1 MGTRKI
7 MIAVLLLSS
16 TMLLYQWS
24 FEFDSKSGRI
34 IIYPEVSIS
43 YGYVMSLRYG
53 GQQTGA
59 VGSLASLQ
67 CWIKS
72 FDLPMVIAEPA
83 VRHSKMFT
91 THLEG
96 FRFGDLFDIEKF
108 NNLGVGKREFGQIAE
123 WGNFLEDAPRSI
135 VFVQINDPKDEE
147 YHSVHEQLWE
157 TSLTSVDTANCTLPP
172 SLQFLER
179 YKFCI
184 TQFVNFTI
192 HGKNPFKTN
201 DLYSPFPPEQVHK
214 YLFQNL
220 QPEEVTLVI
229 DHWLPMYCIPN
240 SKLVNPEVCRNVH
253 YSGRSLMYASSHLLK
268 DVQRYENLFLL
279 PRTTLAVLIR
289 SEHLISW
296 AAMNCQTKE
305 GEVNKT
311 KLMHILHVYLDTIID
326 TARNIKRRQG
336 RTFVTLDAGKYGS
349 SSWRS
354 MFSRGGYSE
363 LREPI
368 LQALKETLLSL
379 DNSINTFEEWEES
392 FNESTGGVTDP
403 GYIAALQRTIG
414 SRADCLI
421 LAGGGTFGLGAL
433 SEYVH
438 HHPDTSEHCYQFLAM
453 ASKYRTLY
461 QDAMQQLTRKK
472 VQETLRTHF
481 TI

>member
-1 MGTRKI
+1 MVV
-7 MIAVLLLSS
+7 VLLFSGLSS

-24 FEFDSKSGRI
+24 FESDSKPGRI
-34 IIYPEVSIS
+34 VIHPEVITPPYDTRP
-43 YGYVMSLRYG
+43 YGYVLTLRYG
-53 GQQTGA
+53 GQQTGT

-72 FDLPMVIAEPA
+72 FDLPMLVAEPA
-83 VRHSKMFT
+83 VRHSKFSGK
-91 THLEG
+91 HQEG
-96 FRFGDLFDIEKF
+96 GLRFSDFFDIEKF

-123 WGNFLEDAPRSI
+123 WDNFLEDAPRSI

-157 TSLTSVDTANCTLPP
+157 TSLTSMDTASCTLPP
-172 SLQFLER
+172 ALQFLER

-184 TQFVNFTI
+184 TQFVNVTI
-192 HGKNPFKTN
+192 RGKNPFETD

-214 YLFQNL
+214 YLFQKL

-229 DHWLPMYCIPN
+229 DHWLPMYCVPN
-240 SKLVNPEVCRNVH
+240 SKLINPEICRNIE
-253 YSGRSLMYASSHLLK
+253 YTGRSLIYASSHLLK

-279 PRTTLAVLIR
+279 PRTALAVLIR
-289 SEHLISW
+289 SEHLIIW
-296 AAMNCQTKE
+296 AAMNCETKE

-311 KLMHILHVYLDTIID
+311 KLMQVLHVHLNTIID
-326 TARNIKRRQG
+326 TARNTKRRIAQG
-336 RTFVTLDAGKYGS
+336 RTFVTFDAGKYGS

-368 LQALKETLLSL
+368 LQALKETVLSL
-379 DNSINTFEEWEES
+379 DDSFDTFEEWEES
-392 FNESTGGVTDP
+392 FNESTGGITDA

-453 ASKYRTLY
+453 ETKYQTLY
-461 QDAMQQLTRKK
+461 QDALRQLTGKK
-472 VQETLRTHF
+472 P
-481 TI
+481 